1 MSVLDDKLESAL
13 RQRIQ
18 DQFSDKFSADTW
30 KGTAFKRYTDNQDI
44 AKIIVLEPTVS
55 VATGFGLQLSNNQK
69 ANLQSLVTLDTTP
82 AGILPSMSNA
92 VSGASAIELG

>member
-18 DQFSDKFSADTW
+18 DQFPDKFSVNTW
-30 KGTAFKRYTDNQDI
+30 KDTAFKRYTDNQDI

-55 VATGFGLQLSNNQK
+55 VATGFGLQLSKNQK
-69 ANLQSLVTLDTTP
+69 TTLQSLVTLDTTP
-82 AGILPSMSNA
+82 NAILPNMSNA
-92 VSGASAIELG
+92 VGAASDIDPA